1 MRISVW
7 SSDVCSSDLE
17 ITVDGTKSLIDALQD
32 LEVEQF
38 VYASTM
44 LVHRPTERPN
54 QRIDEDSPLDPL
66 WAYPESKAKTEAL
79 LRERH
84 GYIPAVLLRI
94 AGVYDAMGH
103 SAFHAEQISHIRS
116 EKRRVGKND

>member
-1 MRISVW
+1 
-7 SSDVCSSDLE
+7 
-17 ITVDGTKSLIDALQD
+17 
-32 LEVEQF
+32 
-38 VYASTM
+38 M

-84 GYIPAVLLRI
+84 GDIPVVLLRI
-94 AGVYDAMGH
+94 AGVYDDMGH
-103 SAFHAEQISHIRS
+103 SAFLAEQISRIYEHRAAENPYPAMLFAAQS
-116 EKRRVGKND
+116 DRKSVGEGKSVSVRVDSGGHRLTK